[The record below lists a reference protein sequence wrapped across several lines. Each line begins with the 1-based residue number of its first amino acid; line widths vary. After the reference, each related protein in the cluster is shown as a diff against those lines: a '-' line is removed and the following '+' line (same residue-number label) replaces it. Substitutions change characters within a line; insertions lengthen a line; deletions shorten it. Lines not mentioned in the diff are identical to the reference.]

1 MATATATATPQ
12 KKKLPVFL
20 WTGASKD
27 GGERSGEMEAVDAQ
41 AVETRLRNMGITP
54 TKVKKKPI
62 ELRMPSFG
70 GVPRKNLI
78 IFTRQLATMIDAGLP
93 LVQCIDILYQQQ
105 DNPAFKK
112 ALGEI
117 KAKVESGS
125 TFADALRDHP

>member
-1 MATATATATPQ
+1 
-12 KKKLPVFL
+12 
-20 WTGASKD
+20 
-27 GGERSGEMEAVDAQ
+27 MEAADA
-41 AVETRLRNMGITP
+41 ASVESRLRNMGITP
-54 TKVKKKPI
+54 I
-62 ELRMPSFG
+62 ELKLPSFG

-125 TFADALRDHP
+125 TFADSLRDHPKVFDELYRELVAA